1 MSDFDSRKRMISLRI
16 SEAEYK
22 ALKSCY
28 RTYGARNV
36 SDLTR
41 LALQQIMEQAPN
53 TADLSETLAAL
64 DERLRRLESHVSLL
78 LERENVTA

>member
-1 MSDFDSRKRMISLRI
+1 MISLRI

-28 RTYGARNV
+28 RAYGARNV

-41 LALQQIMEQAPN
+41 IALQQIMEQPPN
-53 TADLSETLAAL
+53 HADISEVMAAFHT
-64 DERLRRLESHVSLL
+64 RLRRLELQVSLL
-78 LERENVTA
+78 MEQQNVTA